1 MSAPWIAALAALFLW
16 WFSTGAILVAVRWS
30 DRRGPRARVLCA
42 LGGLPLLGL
51 GLWGILATMDRPSV
65 AGAYGAFLAALAV
78 WGWIELAFLTG
89 QVTGPNERPCPAS
102 APEWERFLRAWG
114 TIAYHEILLV
124 AALAAIWLHTGEA
137 ANPVGYWTFAL
148 LFAARISAK
157 LNLFLGVPRIHTD
170 LLPGAL
176 AHLPSHF
183 RTARLNWLF
192 PISITGLTFAVACWI
207 ERLNDATDPGRI
219 TAFALLAAITALALV
234 EHWLMVLP
242 LPDEKLWRW
251 MLPAP
256 DPKTDTLRPEDA
268 HGL

>member
-1 MSAPWIAALAALFLW
+1 MMTSAGR
-16 WFSTGAILVAVRWS
+16 FSTSRSGSRYWACSAVSPGIPALVICQPVFSAS
-30 DRRGPRARVLCA
+30 RV
-42 LGGLPLLGL
+42 
-51 GLWGILATMDRPSV
+51 
-65 AGAYGAFLAALAV
+65 
-78 WGWIELAFLTG
+78 G
-89 QVTGPNERPCPAS
+89 QSCPAS